1 MSNRE
6 TVDILRIIAAKS
18 ESIRGEA
25 TRAIMALNA
34 DSPIIKRRLNLV
46 ASHALSDS
54 SAGFT
59 DEEITQITH
68 LLSAEDVEKRDF
80 TLRVRLTTS
89 ELAELERLAAEARM
103 DLSEYVRSKIFN
115 GSPPS

>member
-1 MSNRE
+1 MSKE
-6 TVDILRIIAAKS
+6 IADILRIIAAKS

-59 DEEITQITH
+59 DEEIVRITY
-68 LLSAEDVEKRDF
+68 LLSAENEETRDF
-80 TLRVRLTTS
+80 TLRVRLTPS
-89 ELAELERLAAEARM
+89 ERAELERLAAEAGM
-103 DLSEYVRSKIFN
+103 DMSDYVRSKIFN
-115 GSPPS
+115 GSP